1 MKDAACRPDELT
13 TAMVLRGV
21 GMGLLAGRSICGY
34 WTGEKPVLARGE
46 RSVYEVQGRCLSL
59 FAVFGAVVGGGSCDA
74 LGCGLGL
81 IANADR
87 GAAEG
92 ILCLF
97 SLDGRSFPTNGFELG
112 KYQRGLDASCRSR
125 CSKEERVKY

>member
-1 MKDAACRPDELT
+1 
-13 TAMVLRGV
+13 
-21 GMGLLAGRSICGY
+21 MGLLAGRSICGY

-59 FAVFGAVVGGGSCDA
+59 LVVLGAVVGGGSCDA

-97 SLDGRSFPTNGFELG
+97 SSDGRSFPTASSWVGTNF
-112 KYQRGLDASCRSR
+112 GLMLLAGADVPRR
-125 CSKEERVKY
+125 KE